1 MIGELLGMND
11 GQSKRRNGLDDSMMY
26 INKQDIEKILEVMNK
41 FPDAES
47 FALAQES
54 SSGIGSVTTLTVR
67 TRVNELDGEFSVE
80 ISGEENW

>member
-1 MIGELLGMND
+1 
-11 GQSKRRNGLDDSMMY
+11 MMY
-26 INKQDIEKILEVMNK
+26 IHKRDVEKILEVMNK

-67 TRVNELDGEFSVE
+67 TQVNGFDGDFTIE
-80 ISGEENW
+80 ISGVENW

>member
-1 MIGELLGMND
+1 MNIH
-11 GQSKRRNGLDDSMMY
+11 KRDV
-26 INKQDIEKILEVMNK
+26 EKILEVMNK

-67 TRVNELDGEFSVE
+67 TQVNGFDGDFTIE
-80 ISGEENW
+80 ISGVENW